1 MRPPSIGVT
10 ILLASVA
17 AISLSAQALPPQALP
32 PQALPPQARRGEA
45 TRIEMVDGREAVAAE
60 VLVKFR
66 QADPGADLSDIRAV
80 ADAAA
85 IDPVGRA
92 GVRRVRS
99 RSMSA
104 AALIARL

>member
-17 AISLSAQALPPQALP
+17 AISLSA
-32 PQALPPQARRGEA
+32 QALPPQARRGEA

-104 AALIARL
+104 AALIARLEHHP